1 MKKTTIFITL
11 GIVTLIG
18 MINTKI
24 YATERIDSEAIK
36 ENSYISMEQE
46 INENKIRPILIQ
58 SNKQQWDISEKQD
71 NSVIAEYDELNNSL
85 IIYGK
90 GKLIKN
96 YLYSNSP
103 CEEKIKNVEKVI
115 IKEGITSIGDWVFYG
130 CSSLANVEIPNS
142 VTSIGESAFSG
153 CNSLTSI
160 AIPNSVTIIKNG
172 TFSGCSGLTS
182 ITIPEGVTSI
192 GKSAFS
198 GCSGLTSVII
208 PEGVIT
214 IENSTFKDC
223 SSITS
228 ITIPEGVTSIGSY
241 AFARCSSL
249 TSITIPEGVTSIEN
263 SAFSNC
269 SSLTDITIPSSVTSI
284 GSYVFLYCS
293 NLTSIIIQ
301 EGVPSIGDNTFL
313 GCTNLTNIT
322 IPEGVTSI
330 GDNTFLG
337 CTKLTN
343 ITIPS
348 SVTSIGNSAFGGCP
362 SLSSVTI
369 LGNETSVENE
379 AFSACS
385 SDLIIKTVCSN
396 EKVKEYAKTNNIT
409 TELIHNWGEW
419 QTIEEAT
426 FAKEGTKQRT
436 CANDSSHIETE
447 TIAKLDKSLLEKYE
461 AKAATCEKAGNNE
474 YYSYNGK
481 YYSDSEGTQEIQE
494 NSWVIEALG
503 HDWGEATYTWNEDK
517 TECTA
522 ERVCTR
528 DASHK
533 ETETAKTTNSVT
545 KEATCEEVGERT
557 YTATFTNTAFAEQT
571 TTEEIKATG
580 HKAGQAVEENRVE
593 ATCTQEGHYDEVIYC
608 TVCNKEIS
616 RVVKTIAKKAHTE
629 VIDEAVESTC
639 EQPGKTEGK
648 HCSVCGK
655 VLVAQEEISALGHE
669 YGEATY
675 TWNEDKTEC
684 TAERVCTRDA
694 SHKETETVKTT
705 NSVTK
710 EATCE
715 EVGERTYTAT
725 FTNEAFAEQTTTE
738 EIPATGHTA
747 GQAVEENRVES
758 TCTENGSYDEVTYC
772 KVCGEKLLKEKKTI
786 PALGHDYEKI
796 VVQPTETEQ
805 GYTLH
810 ICKRCKDEYKDNYVP
825 SIDKKDPIQ
834 IKDDEKDITII
845 EKEEQKYIIVEPN
858 TAVDTLKEA
867 IIIEKEYTVIDKE
880 NKQKEGI
887 LATGDK
893 ITVKDTYKTSYI
905 IIVKGD
911 VNEDGVIDF
920 MGDVVMLNNYRL
932 GLIKLSKEAIL
943 AGDMNMDGKIDFVED
958 VVKINNYR
966 ISAVRSLI
974 K

>member
-348 SVTSIGNSAFGGCP
+348 SVTSIGNSAFTSCSSLTNITIPSSVTSIGNSAFGGCP

-533 ETETAKTTNSVT
+533 ETET
-545 KEATCEEVGERT
+545 
-557 YTATFTNTAFAEQT
+557 
-571 TTEEIKATG
+571 
-580 HKAGQAVEENRVE
+580 
-593 ATCTQEGHYDEVIYC
+593 
-608 TVCNKEIS
+608 
-616 RVVKTIAKKAHTE
+616 
-629 VIDEAVESTC
+629 
-639 EQPGKTEGK
+639 
-648 HCSVCGK
+648 
-655 VLVAQEEISALGHE
+655 
-669 YGEATY
+669 
-675 TWNEDKTEC
+675 
-684 TAERVCTRDA
+684 
-694 SHKETETVKTT
+694 VKTT

-725 FTNEAFAEQTTTE
+725 FTNAAFAEQTTTE
-738 EIPATGHTA
+738 EITATGHTA
-747 GQAVEENRVES
+747 GTPVEENRVES

>member
-348 SVTSIGNSAFGGCP
+348 SVTSIGNSAFTSCSSLTNITIPSSVTSIGNSAFGGCP

-522 ERVCTR
+522 
-528 DASHK
+528 
-533 ETETAKTTNSVT
+533 
-545 KEATCEEVGERT
+545 G
-557 YTATFTNTAFAEQT
+557 
-571 TTEEIKATG
+571 
-580 HKAGQAVEENRVE
+580 
-593 ATCTQEGHYDEVIYC
+593 
-608 TVCNKEIS
+608 
-616 RVVKTIAKKAHTE
+616 
-629 VIDEAVESTC
+629 
-639 EQPGKTEGK
+639 
-648 HCSVCGK
+648 
-655 VLVAQEEISALGHE
+655 
-669 YGEATY
+669 
-675 TWNEDKTEC
+675 
-684 TAERVCTRDA
+684 RVCTRDA

-710 EATCE
+710 EVTCE
-715 EVGERTYTAT
+715 EVGERTYTAI
-725 FTNEAFAEQTTTE
+725 FINKAFAQKTKTE
-738 EIPATGHTA
+738 EIQALGHDYKKVIYKWSPANSECTA
-747 GQAVEENRVES
+747 ERICTRDETHKETEKVKATSKVTKDPSCNEKGVMTYTAQFKNGFFETQKV
-758 TCTENGSYDEVTYC
+758 TENIPKRKHIIEIDARIEPTCEQAGKTEGKHC
-772 KVCGEKLLKEKKTI
+772 NICNKVFVAQENI
-786 PALGHDYEKI
+786 PALGHDYEETIIK
-796 VVQPTETEQ
+796 PTETTE

-810 ICKRCKDEYKDNYVP
+810 TCKRCNKEYKDNYV
-825 SIDKKDPIQ
+825 SEIKGDGIK
-834 IKDDEKDITII
+834 IKDDIDYVKII
-845 EKEEQKYIIVEPN
+845 RKEDEEYLIVEPY
-858 TAVDTLKEA
+858 TTVDMLKDAIIANDEYKITNKSNNLKEG
-867 IIIEKEYTVIDKE
+867 V
-880 NKQKEGI
+880 

-893 ITVKDTYKTSYI
+893 LTVYGKVKI
-905 IIVKGD
+905 IYVIIAKGD
-911 VNEDGVIDF
+911 INGDCEVDF
-920 MGDVVMLNNYRL
+920 INDIVMLNNYRL
-932 GLIKLSKEAIL
+932 NKITLSKEGIM
-943 AGDMNMDGKIDFVED
+943 AGDINNDDRIDFLED
-958 VVKINNYR
+958 ISKINNYR
-966 ISAVRSLI
+966 IRKIYKLLR
-974 K
+974 